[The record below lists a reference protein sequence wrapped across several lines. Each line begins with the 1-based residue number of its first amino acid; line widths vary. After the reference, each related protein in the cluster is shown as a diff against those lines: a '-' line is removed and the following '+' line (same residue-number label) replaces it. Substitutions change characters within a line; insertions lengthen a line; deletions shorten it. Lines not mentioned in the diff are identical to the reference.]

1 MSSTAGERCRSGLPA
16 RFAALGGSGKW
27 LFPRCVLLD
36 LFMIVRIQQGAG
48 APLLKGLGSKI
59 RG

>member
-48 APLLKGLGSKI
+48 APLL
-59 RG
+59 